1 MQASPEQQSLVLE
14 LQLLD
19 NEIMQANTKLKSLP
33 EVEQLLHIDKRIITA
48 TDEVATVKLEADQIT
63 LELRRGEVDVET
75 VTDRIKKDEVRLAS
89 GNATPKELE
98 QTQHEIQTLKKRQLA
113 LEEIELEI
121 MVRSEAVTERSKVLT
136 TDLASL
142 ETLKAEI
149 NQRLTAASGEIN
161 TVITNKRSDRE
172 KVVVKIEKPLID
184 LYEKIRT
191 ASGGVAA
198 AALVGH
204 VRGGLAMASVL
215 SAGAFG
221 AVCGSS
227 VATSATITQVA
238 YPEMRR
244 HGYKGRLST
253 ASLAAGGTLGILIPP
268 SVPLVVYAILTEQNI
283 AKLFAAALI
292 PGILAMTGY
301 LLVIFLYARAR
312 PDMAPL
318 SPSLPWPEKW
328 SALIA
333 IWPIVGVFL
342 IVFGGIY
349 GGVFSPTEGA
359 GVGAVLTMLL
369 GFVKK
374 ELKLSGMQAAL
385 LSTAETTAI
394 FFSTAPRPSPKVL
407 SSSARLNTTKGA
419 AK

>member
-121 MVRSEAVTERSKVLT
+121 MVRSEAITARTNTLT

-149 NQRLTAASGEIN
+149 NQRLTAATSEIN
-161 TVITNKRSDRE
+161 SLIANKQKDRQ
-172 KVVVKIEKPLID
+172 VVAVKIEKVLLD

-191 ASGGVAA
+191 SSGVGA
-198 AALVGH
+198 AALVGNKCNGCNLAINAVEMQRIKTLPLDEVLRCEECRRIL
-204 VRGGLAMASVL
+204 VR
-215 SAGAFG
+215 
-221 AVCGSS
+221 
-227 VATSATITQVA
+227 I
-238 YPEMRR
+238 
-244 HGYKGRLST
+244 
-253 ASLAAGGTLGILIPP
+253 
-268 SVPLVVYAILTEQNI
+268 
-283 AKLFAAALI
+283 
-292 PGILAMTGY
+292 
-301 LLVIFLYARAR
+301 
-312 PDMAPL
+312 
-318 SPSLPWPEKW
+318 
-328 SALIA
+328 
-333 IWPIVGVFL
+333 
-342 IVFGGIY
+342 
-349 GGVFSPTEGA
+349 
-359 GVGAVLTMLL
+359 
-369 GFVKK
+369 
-374 ELKLSGMQAAL
+374 
-385 LSTAETTAI
+385 
-394 FFSTAPRPSPKVL
+394 
-407 SSSARLNTTKGA
+407 
-419 AK
+419 